1 MRKLFVVVQKES
13 QARRGASIAATF
25 LALNAVL
32 QTPLKDL
39 NGSVGTKRMTL
50 STVATTSGRCASR
63 KEATD
68 GSLSDVWKALWL

>member
-1 MRKLFVVVQKES
+1 MVQPTPLHYVKPRR
-13 QARRGASIAATF
+13 ARPDALLQLWQTF
-25 LALNAVL
+25 LALNGVL

-39 NGSVGTKRMTL
+39 NGSVDTKGMTL

-68 GSLSDVWKALWL
+68 GSLV